1 MIRNPM
7 NQYALKF
14 AGNLVE
20 TNLQKLKFLITGHQ
34 RDLFVIVF
42 WLLSLF
48 FCNQNLLAQ
57 GNLLRNSDF
66 QDDWITYI
74 PELKNHHWNYTTEV
88 FNRRDY
94 NPDGWKITGSWE
106 WRDADKPR
114 GQRKLILN
122 SPSKVTQAV
131 NWIAIHNPKKLAG
144 WPDAGGYPS
153 VTPLYSSKPLSL
165 VRDLVF
171 SAKISGKD
179 VPKDAVSLLVSW
191 SNVASNEPATPKSAI
206 ATVKIPVP
214 EGTYSEKIVP
224 VKLDAATWLEIA
236 MKDKTFP
243 TMGALLPMGVVCE
256 IEYASGKGGSIELL
270 ETSLFEPGPSSP
282 NLFSNGDFE
291 SDNMGYPQG
300 WSKAQRYRYF
310 PPGIYY
316 IFNTWHNSNSD
327 NRGTVAVDH
336 LSPFSGKSCL
346 QMSVPTGDETCV
358 ISDPI
363 VLNQKEIRPIE
374 VSAWIKTHQLCM
386 LQLDAEDENGQ
397 RINGFNYIHKNPLS
411 FGNSDWRQIRQV
423 FSSDKPLKSIR
434 LKLCARGMNGYTLGG
449 TGHQPQ
455 QNAFGVVWW
464 DDVKVFE
471 PESSIQDLSARGVVV
486 NAKNVNSMTPHLA
499 NLDLGEQL
507 LGVNHITAQIKNP
520 GADADFYV
528 QMQWMDGSE
537 VAPIVSGPIK
547 SGNGKPSPVSLA
559 YTLSDV
565 GKAYKEK
572 PFTLTLLDAKKAV
585 VTSSNYSVSTW
596 TVPIDLELGSLYMQP
611 NQKQFVRVNFG
622 LTNAEMARIKELKLD
637 VVEKTSSKVLK
648 SFIISADPASIAK
661 QRTKIPVGVLDDL
674 RNMLIT
680 DLDVSFLPLQS
691 FDNPMRNWFIRA
703 STINSEGK
711 SSWVVDS
718 SAFCRL
724 AHDAP
729 QPAIE
734 SVKINEFG
742 DFLINGKPWMPW
754 GVAYGHN
761 PVYDGPAESGKY
773 YDLANLKPWNL
784 YDRYGGNLKS
794 RELWDTNCERHVEI
808 PKFYTQVQL
817 EALWKQGLYTSTAF
831 MPPKAKPWPMEHLKY
846 LSTAPMVAS
855 VSPGPE
861 EAFAYFTPMT
871 QKQLDEVKADVDL
884 LRSATGKPVMVG
896 HGGYW
901 NRLELERATFFDVF
915 DPETEPWYPAP
926 VHTDLKPLIE
936 GQKKTIWLRPQMY
949 ESVPYERWRYH
960 VYVELMRGAR
970 GWQVAHGP
978 SDPSVFRGLQAELR
992 HLQPLIYSHE
1002 KTPAVSISPPLENM
1016 VRKAGNKT
1024 ILIAASTH
1032 GLTFGNYR
1040 HSLEKSPA
1048 GKSRVTADPHIFRD
1062 ESDGYHAP
1070 GGEPASLS
1078 WVPHGVQYLVDPR
1091 KYAKGSKLVTWVKLD
1106 AKAPP
1111 KNLMAFVKADGR
1123 WTYAA
1128 SFGEVDL
1135 ASLRNNNEKAFWF
1148 LRTFYRHARGFL
1160 GWGDKVEPYA
1170 KEFLP
1175 ASAATIGNLPPVGD
1189 WVKLEIPLEKISA
1202 VDKLVDGVAFAHDG
1216 GRVWWANTVIVGP
1229 DGKESLVFGDH
1240 EDRPDPDSLIKTKLS
1255 VEGLKKGTVIKVLFE
1270 NRTIVADDGFFIDD
1284 FSGVDLYQRYGGER
1298 LGYGSA
1304 PVALHVYQIGE

>member
-1 MIRNPM
+1 MFEIRIQNIK
-7 NQYALKF
+7 QVFGRLIVAKF
-14 AGNLVE
+14 HKVRFL
-20 TNLQKLKFLITGHQ
+20 TQQHQKLLSS
-34 RDLFVIVF
+34 FVLAFVA
-42 WLLSLF
+42 LL
-48 FCNQNLLAQ
+48 CGGQNLLAQ
-57 GNLLRNSDF
+57 GNLLRNGDF

-94 NPDGWKITGSWE
+94 NPDAWKITGSWE
-106 WRDADKPR
+106 WRDADKIR

-122 SPSKVTQAV
+122 SPSKATQTV

-153 VTPLYSSKPLSL
+153 VTPVHSSKPLSL
-165 VRDLVF
+165 VRDLTF
-171 SAKISGKD
+171 SAKIAGKD
-179 VPKDAVSLLVSW
+179 IPKDAVSLSVSW
-191 SNVASNEPATPKSAI
+191 SNVASNEPSTAKSSI
-206 ATVKIPVP
+206 ATVKIPLP
-214 EGTYSEKIVP
+214 EGTYANKTVE
-224 VKLDAATWLEIA
+224 VKLTAASWLEIA
-236 MKDKTFP
+236 MKEKTFA
-243 TMGALLPMGVVCE
+243 TLGAMIPMGVVCE
-256 IEYASGKGGSIELL
+256 IEYGTGKTGSVELL
-270 ETSLFEPGPSSP
+270 ETSLVEPGPVSP
-282 NLFSNGDFE
+282 NLFKNGDFE
-291 SDNMGYPQG
+291 TDNIGYPLG
-300 WSKAQRYRYF
+300 WSKPQRFRYF

-336 LSPFSGKSCL
+336 LAPYSGKSCL
-346 QMSVPTGDETCV
+346 QMNVPTGDETCV
-358 ISDPI
+358 ISEPI
-363 VLNQKEIRPIE
+363 ALNQKEPRLVE

-397 RINGFNYIHKNPLS
+397 RLNGFNYIHKNPLS

-423 FSSDKPLKSIR
+423 FSSSTPLKSIR

-455 QNAFGVVWW
+455 QNALGIVWW

-471 PESSIQDLSARGVVV
+471 PESSAQDFSARGVVPIS
-486 NAKNVNSMTPHLA
+486 KTPVSIAAHLS

-507 LGVNHITAQIKNP
+507 LGINHITAQIKNP
-520 GADADFYV
+520 GPDADFYL
-528 QMQWMDGSE
+528 QMQWADGTE
-537 VAPIVSGPIK
+537 AAPIISSPIRV
-547 SGNGKPSPVSLA
+547 GKIKAAPVSIA
-559 YTLSDV
+559 YNLSDG
-565 GKAYKEK
+565 GKAYHEK
-572 PFTLTLLDAKKAV
+572 PFVLSLLDAKKV
-585 VTSSNYSVSTW
+585 VIASSSYSVSTW

-611 NQKQFVRVNFG
+611 TQKQFVRVNFG
-622 LTNAEMARIKELKLD
+622 LTNSEMTRIKELKLD
-637 VVEKTSSKVLK
+637 VIEKVSGKVLK
-648 SFIISADPASIAK
+648 SFTLPANPDAILK
-661 QRTKIPVGVLDDL
+661 QRSKIPFGVLDDL

-680 DLDVSFLPLQS
+680 DLDVSFLPLQP
-691 FDNPMRNWFIRA
+691 FDNPQRNWFVRA
-703 STINSEGK
+703 SAISLDGK
-711 SSWVVDS
+711 PSWTVDS
-718 SAFCRL
+718 SSFCRL

-734 SVKINEFG
+734 SAKINEFG

-773 YDLANLKPWNL
+773 YDLSNLKPWGL

-831 MPPKAKPWPMEHLKY
+831 MPPKAKPWPADHLKY
-846 LSTAPMVAS
+846 LRTAPMVAS

-861 EAFAYFTPMT
+861 ETFAYFTPMT
-871 QKQLDEVKADVDL
+871 QKQLDDVKADVDL
-884 LRSATGKPVMVG
+884 LRQATGKPVMVG

-926 VHTDLKPLIE
+926 LHTDLKPLIE

-978 SDPSVFRGLQAELR
+978 GDPSVFRGLQAEVR
-992 HLQPLIYSHE
+992 HLHPFIYSHE
-1002 KTPAVSISPPLENM
+1002 KTPAISISPQLENM
-1016 VRKAGNKT
+1016 VRQKGDKT
-1024 ILIAASTH
+1024 LLIAASTH

-1040 HSLEKSPA
+1040 QSLEKSPV

-1070 GGEPASLS
+1070 GGEPDSLS
-1078 WVPHGVQYLVDPR
+1078 WVPHGVQYLVHPQ
-1091 KYAKGSKLVTWVKLD
+1091 KWAKGSKLVTWVKLD
-1106 AKAPP
+1106 AKATP

-1128 SFGEVDL
+1128 SYGEVDL

-1175 ASAATIGNLPPVGD
+1175 ASTTSMGNLPPAGD
-1189 WVKLEIPLEKISA
+1189 WVKLEIPLDKIGAVEKLI
-1202 VDKLVDGVAFAHDG
+1202 DGVAFAHDG
-1216 GRVWWANTVIVGP
+1216 GRVWWSNTVLVSP
-1229 DGKESLVFGDH
+1229 DGVESVVFGEH
-1240 EDRPDPDSLIKTKLS
+1240 EDRPSPDNLPKTKLS
-1255 VEGLKKGTVIKVLFE
+1255 VAGLKKGSVIKVLFE
-1270 NRTIVADDGFFIDD
+1270 NRTIVAEDGFFVDD

-1298 LGYGSA
+1298 LGYGNA
-1304 PVALHVYQIGE
+1304 PVALHIYEISK